1 MTGALSIE
9 ELRGLCAELGDV
21 VELKKQLLLQEP
33 GPERLHDLR
42 VAVRSARSLLV
53 LTRDSFESEQLNPA
67 RHAGARL
74 SYLTGR
80 ARNLDVF
87 VEHWKE
93 LTFGLDP
100 DVVVNLGPVLS
111 HVNQNRTSEYQQIR
125 EFLRGDEA
133 SVFSNE
139 LRRLA
144 TLPSNSNR
152 ADDVVKKAIRRINKR
167 VVAVSG
173 SLSDLAPDEV
183 LHQARKDLKKLRYS
197 LEMTRSHFPP
207 RQLDRFIE
215 LVADVQNIIGRHQD
229 AVTFSNELWSVG
241 RRISLSSSPDSVIS
255 IGILLNPIDD
265 VRRHAR
271 RKSLARLRAYS
282 EDDAQQILKKLV
294 GNID

>member
-265 VRRHAR
+265 VRHHAR